1 MISEQERQLDQLTE
15 RIIGAAIEVPGAMG
29 PGLLAS
35 AYQQCLHCE
44 LSELGLS
51 IRRQVDL
58 PTIYKGIKL
67 DCGDRIDLLVEEAVV
82 LELKTV
88 EKLLP
93 LHSAQLLTYQGG
105 LLLNFNEAILKR
117 GAKRLVCQFGESA
130 DASQKTRRLGV
141 PAVK

>member
-51 IRRQVDL
+51 FRRQVDL
-58 PTIYKGIKL
+58 PIIYKGIKL
-67 DCGDRIDLLVEEAVV
+67 DCGYRIDLLVEDAVV
-82 LELKTV
+82 VELKTV

-93 LHSAQLLTYQGG
+93 IHSAQLWTYQGG
-105 LLLNFNEAILKR
+105 LLLNCNEAILKR
-117 GAKRLVCQFGESA
+117 GTKRLAGESA
-130 DASQKTRRLGV
+130 DASQKTCRPGV